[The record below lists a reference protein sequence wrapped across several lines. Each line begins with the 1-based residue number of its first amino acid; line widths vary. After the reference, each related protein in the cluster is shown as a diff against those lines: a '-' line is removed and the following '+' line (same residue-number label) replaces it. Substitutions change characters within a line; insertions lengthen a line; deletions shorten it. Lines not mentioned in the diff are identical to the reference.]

1 MAEDEYTTKPT
12 LETLLERIN
21 ALGDELRAFRE
32 EARAGFRNV
41 ERKIGVLSTDVLAL
55 RADVGD
61 ALERLDKLE
70 VK

>member
-1 MAEDEYTTKPT
+1 MSDQEYTTKPT
-12 LETLLERIN
+12 LETVLERIES
-21 ALGDELRAFRE
+21 LRE
-32 EARAGFRNV
+32 EMRAGFRNV
-41 ERKIGVLSTDVLAL
+41 ERKIGVLSTDVVAL